1 MYVSNDRISLA
12 LTEVVDNVDTNL
24 DDIKLFMEHSTK
36 VSVIKPILMS
46 QLQKQQQ

>member
-24 DDIKLFMEHSTK
+24 DDIRLFMDHSTK

>member
-24 DDIKLFMEHSTK
+24 DDIKLFMDFSVI
-36 VSVIKPILMS
+36 VSVIKPMLM
-46 QLQKQQQ
+46 